1 MIVSTIRKTMKTA
14 LKTFAEIEKTD
25 ATLIEVV
32 IHTKNSERAPSYF
45 YMVENVPVKDENGE
59 IKHITFPEMLGKK
72 FDLMNREFLAAQFL
86 PTWFKV
92 TSEAEKVDAKNLY
105 IRIGTHTNEIDNLT
119 IELSNNGQKI
129 KDLSLEEI
137 FMED

>member
-14 LKTFAEIEKTD
+14 LKNFAELEKKTPKD
-25 ATLIEVV
+25 IEVV
-32 IHTKNSERAPSYF
+32 IHTKSDELVPSYF
-45 YMVENVPVKDENGE
+45 YMVENVPVKDEKGG
-59 IKHITFPEMLGKK
+59 IRAISFPEMLGKK

-92 TSEAEKVDAKNLY
+92 TSQEENVDAKNLY
-105 IRIGTHTNEIDNLT
+105 IRIGTHSDNLDNLT
-119 IELSNNGQKI
+119 IELSNNGKKI